1 MSIKSI
7 DFQLAAKQTQGISGV
22 EVCRDSLSFSRSNDS
37 LFMCA
42 RDLERWRR
50 GMYGFERGYPC
61 LF

>member
-22 EVCRDSLSFSRSNDS
+22 VTLSFSHSNDS

-42 RDLERWRR
+42 RDLER
-50 GMYGFERGYPC
+50 
-61 LF
+61 

>member
-42 RDLERWRR
+42 RDLER
-50 GMYGFERGYPC
+50 
-61 LF
+61 